1 MKTEVELLKE
11 WINLQQEEYNVTNFT
26 SKEKKLEAIER
37 LLVLHEVMSQMSVF
51 EKIISDSNNEKSTI
65 PDYMH
70 ISDDL
75 RKHLDEVFEFRVKV
89 NGQADTIQLHIF
101 TK

>member
-37 LLVLHEVMSQMSVF
+37 LLVLYEVMSQMLVF
-51 EKIISDSNNEKSTI
+51 ENIISDSNNEKSTM

-89 NGQADTIQLHIF
+89 NG
-101 TK
+101 

>member
-11 WINLQQEEYNVTNFT
+11 WIAEQHETYTMTNFT

-37 LLVLHEVMSQMSVF
+37 QLTLNEVMSQMSVF
-51 EKIISDSNNEKSTI
+51 EKIISDSNNEKSTM

-89 NGQADTIQLHIF
+89 NG
-101 TK
+101 

>member
-26 SKEKKLEAIER
+26 SKEKKLEATER

-51 EKIISDSNNEKSTI
+51 EKIISDSNNEKSTM

-75 RKHLDEVFEFRVKV
+75 RKHLDEVFDFRVKV
-89 NGQADTIQLHIF
+89 SG
-101 TK
+101 

>member
-1 MKTEVELLKE
+1 MKTETEMLKE

-37 LLVLHEVMSQMSVF
+37 LLVLYEVMSQMLVF
-51 EKIISDSNNEKSTI
+51 EKIISDSNNEKSTM

-89 NGQADTIQLHIF
+89 NG
-101 TK
+101 

>member
-89 NGQADTIQLHIF
+89 NG
-101 TK
+101 

>member
-51 EKIISDSNNEKSTI
+51 EKIISDSNNEKSTM

-89 NGQADTIQLHIF
+89 NG
-101 TK
+101 

>member
-51 EKIISDSNNEKSTI
+51 EKIISDKKSTM

-70 ISDDL
+70 IRISDDL

-89 NGQADTIQLHIF
+89 NG
-101 TK
+101 

>member
-37 LLVLHEVMSQMSVF
+37 LLVLHEVMSQMLVF
-51 EKIISDSNNEKSTI
+51 EKIISDSNNEKSTM

-89 NGQADTIQLHIF
+89 NG
-101 TK
+101 